1 MSRRRRRTAYRFG
14 LRGEVRCVWWLRC
27 QGYRMLARGYRLP
40 VGEIDIV
47 ARRGR
52 TVAFIEVKSRAT
64 MAKASVAV
72 TPKQRRRIE
81 RAASGF
87 LAANPHLSPQRIRFD
102 IMYVVP
108 GRLPIHIKDAW
119 RPAT

>member
-1 MSRRRRRTAYRFG
+1 MSRRKRRTAYRFG

-27 QGYRMLARGYRLP
+27 RGYRMLARGYRLP

-52 TVAFIEVKSRAT
+52 TVAFIEVKARAT
-64 MAKASVAV
+64 AAEASVAV
-72 TPKQRRRIE
+72 TPRQRRRIE
-81 RAASGF
+81 RAAAGF
-87 LAANPHLSPQRIRFD
+87 LAANPRLSPREIRFD

-119 RPAT
+119 RPEP